1 MSPWPRRALTIPGYV
16 LVWLL
21 VLVSLPMT
29 LPLAALV
36 DLLRGNR
43 LATVRAI
50 VMAAVFLTCEMI
62 GIVLSLAIW
71 LLTFFGRGDRFQR
84 WNFDLQQWWAGALFR
99 CARRIYQLRVEINST
114 ADLRHGPYIVFIRHT
129 SLADTLL
136 PSAVFSQ
143 PHGIVLRYVLKREL
157 LWDPCLDIV
166 GNRLPNAF
174 VERGTGN
181 IAGGVGAVSR
191 LMANLGERDGVLI
204 YPEGTRFTRAKQ
216 ARVLAQL
223 KKKEKHMYDK
233 AARLRHVLPPRL
245 GGPLVLLEQ
254 NERAD
259 VVFCAHTGLEHASR
273 ACDLLNGSL
282 VGATVRVFCWRVALH
297 DIPPERDARIEWL
310 YEHWTRLDD
319 WVDSRMEN
327 K

>member
-1 MSPWPRRALTIPGYV
+1 MIETWGRRAITLPAYIV
-16 LVWLL
+16 SWLI
-21 VLVSLPMT
+21 VIAT
-29 LPLAALV
+29 LPLSLSVAAIA
-36 DLLRGNR
+36 DWIRRNR
-43 LATVRAI
+43 FATLRAI
-50 VMAAVFLTCEMI
+50 AMAAVFLSCEMI
-62 GIVLSLAIW
+62 GIALSLAIW
-71 LLTFFGRGDRFQR
+71 LTSRGDRFLQ

-99 CARRIYQLRVEINST
+99 CARRIYQLKIEVDT
-114 ADLRHGPYIVFIRHT
+114 TDDLRRGPYIVFIRHT

-157 LWDPCLDIV
+157 LWDPCLDIA

-181 IAGGVGAVSR
+181 IAGGIDVVRR
-191 LMANLGERDGVLI
+191 LMSNLGERDGILI

-223 KKKEKHMYDK
+223 AKKEKHLYDK
-233 AARLRHVLPPRL
+233 AYALRHVLPPRL

-259 VVFCAHTGLEHASR
+259 VVFCAHTGLER
-273 ACDLLNGSL
+273 ANQAHDLLDGSL
-282 VGATVRVFCWRVALH
+282 VGVTVRVHCWRVAF
-297 DIPPERDARIEWL
+297 DAIPKRRDDRIEWL
-310 YEHWTRLDD
+310 YGHWKRLDD
-319 WVDSRMEN
+319 WVDSQMEN
-327 K
+327 R